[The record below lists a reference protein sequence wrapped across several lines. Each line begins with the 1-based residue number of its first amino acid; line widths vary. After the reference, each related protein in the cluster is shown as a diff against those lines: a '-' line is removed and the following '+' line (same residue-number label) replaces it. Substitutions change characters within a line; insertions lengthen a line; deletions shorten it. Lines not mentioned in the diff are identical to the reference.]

1 MKTSPS
7 KPPSLILDPIQTLSG
22 TVTLPGSKSLS
33 NRILVIS
40 MLAEGETRIHNLLDS
55 EDVRYM
61 VEALTALQI
70 PFEENREALEI
81 TVQGCG
87 GNIPAE
93 GAELFLGNAGTA
105 MRPLTAALAI
115 GKGRFLLDGV
125 PRMRERPIRDLVDA
139 LTQLGVNLRC
149 TEETG
154 CPPVEIHASGIP
166 GGTCHLSGAISS
178 QYLTAVLMAAPYAHN
193 DVRIVIKD
201 KLVSRPY
208 VQMTL
213 NLMDRFG
220 IKVVND
226 NFQEFHIRGQ
236 QCYRTP
242 GKIYVEGDASSA
254 SYFLGGA
261 AVTGGKIK
269 VIGCGS
275 DSIQGDAHFAEVLEK
290 MGADVKWEPQA
301 ITVQGKPL
309 HGIDVDMNAMP
320 DVGMTLA
327 VIALFAE
334 GPTAIR
340 NIYNWRVK
348 ETERIKAVSTELR
361 KLGARVDE
369 GEDYIV
375 VTPPATI
382 HPAAIDTYDD
392 HRMAMAFSL
401 AACGNVPVTIND
413 PHCVVKTFPDYFEVL
428 STLIAP

>member
-1 MKTSPS
+1 MTATSP
-7 KPPSLILDPIQTLSG
+7 KINALVLQPIQTLSG
-22 TVTLPGSKSLS
+22 TVKLPGSKSLS

-40 MLAEGETRIHNLLDS
+40 LLAEGTTHIQNLLDS

-61 VEALTALQI
+61 VGALTTLQI
-70 PFEENREALEI
+70 PFSENREALEI
-81 TVQGCG
+81 TVDGCRG
-87 GNIPAE
+87 KIPVA

-115 GKGRFLLDGV
+115 GKGRFVLDGV
-125 PRMRERPIRDLVDA
+125 PRMRERPIRDLVA
-139 LTQLGVNLRC
+139 GLTQLGVQVRC
-149 TEETG
+149 LEETG
-154 CPPVEIHASGIP
+154 CPPVEIEAAGIP
-166 GGTCHLSGAISS
+166 GGTTHLSGAISS
-178 QYLTAVLMAAPYAHN
+178 QYLTAILMAAPYAQK

-213 NLMDRFG
+213 NLMERFG
-220 IKVVND
+220 IEVLHD
-226 NFQEFHIRGQ
+226 NYQEFLVKGQ
-236 QCYRTP
+236 QTYQTP
-242 GKIYVEGDASSA
+242 GQIYVEGDASSA

-261 AVTGGKIK
+261 AITGGKVKI
-269 VIGCGS
+269 VGCGS
-275 DSIQGDAHFAEVLEK
+275 ESIQGDARFAGVLEQMGAEVQ
-290 MGADVKWEPQA
+290 WEPQA
-301 ITVQGKPL
+301 ITLQGKPL
-309 HGIDVDMNAMP
+309 HGIDVDMNEMP

-361 KLGARVDE
+361 KLGATVEE

-375 VTPPATI
+375 ITPPEKIQST
-382 HPAAIDTYDD
+382 AIDTYDD

-401 AACGNVPVTIND
+401 AACGDVPVTIND
-413 PHCVVKTFPDYFEVL
+413 PQCVVKTFPNYFEVL
-428 STLIAP
+428 STLVTP